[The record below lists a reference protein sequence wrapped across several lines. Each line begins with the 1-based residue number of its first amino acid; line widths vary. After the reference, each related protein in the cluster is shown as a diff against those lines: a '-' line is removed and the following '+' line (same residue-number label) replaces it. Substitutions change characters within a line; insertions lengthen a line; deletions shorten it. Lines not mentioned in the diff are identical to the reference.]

1 MSAETDELVQATDK
15 IRNALL
21 AYGAPDI
28 SGAKLH
34 DLMIRTVPSLN
45 IREAVGIP
53 SGPGALSAFVAKYLS
68 QTVTLSGNFGGDLKY
83 SITGHPRSSE
93 SLPNPSLWR
102 TFVSPGSTDSVIVDA
117 VSGQL
122 SVRPRGSMVAQHEYA
137 VETCSVDELRTIMET
152 FVSQFDSEEQTSFNA
167 ALPAEPSYP
176 QWLKCLQGLDSRKL
190 EQWSQFRKDG
200 ILELFAHR
208 IDGIL
213 ESPKLKAACIASMS
227 ASCGANSQ
235 SVPRP
240 NVKPQVNANIRSVG
254 QPQTRLKAFGGT
266 VSQSKVS
273 LTRELA
279 QNVVMSMSIE
289 QLRELRVPLG
299 AIIDAISGEP

>member
-1 MSAETDELVQATDK
+1 MSAETDELVETTDK

-21 AYGAPDI
+21 AYGSPDI

-34 DLMIRTVPSLN
+34 DLISRTVPSLN

-68 QTVTLSGNFGGDLKY
+68 QTLTLSGNFGGDLKY
-83 SITGHPRSSE
+83 SITGHPISSE

-102 TFVSPGSTDSVIVDA
+102 TFVSPGSIDRVIVDA
-117 VSGQL
+117 VTGQL
-122 SVRPRGSMVAQHEYA
+122 SVRLRGSMVAQHEFV
-137 VETCSVDELRTIMET
+137 VETCSVDELRTTMET
-152 FVSQFDSEEQTSFNA
+152 FVSQFNLEQQASFSA
-167 ALPAEPSYP
+167 ALPAEYSYP

-190 EQWSQFRKDG
+190 EQWSQFRRDG

-213 ESPKLKAACIASMS
+213 ESPKLKAACIASMRS
-227 ASCGANSQ
+227 SCGAISK
-235 SVPRP
+235 SAPRP
-240 NVKPQVNANIRSVG
+240 NMKPQATASIRSAAP
-254 QPQTRLKAFGGT
+254 PQARLKAFGGT
-266 VSQSKVS
+266 VSQSKIS
-273 LTRELA
+273 LARELA